1 MENRLKRM
9 KIEETPVDET
19 LRAKTRR
26 AACKT
31 RPSMRWVK
39 PVAISAVAVAMTA
52 VMLLTLLPSIASQTQ
67 DGDIAAAQQSAAP
80 AQVSDAP
87 VMVAAAVSETTAV
100 STITL
105 DINPSI
111 QLTVEQGAVT
121 AVQAFNDDGA
131 AIVLVTDIIG
141 MTPMDAVDALVAEL
155 VAQGYITQG
164 EEAALVIT
172 VSGCENDGLAEEL
185 KDRVRE
191 RVREMDMACEVV
203 SASVSPEDV
212 EAAQALGMSVG
223 RYLIIKYI
231 AEQEGISLEDAIAAY
246 GSTKMKNLLD
256 MVDDPDAVFE
266 NDGAFEDFIATLT
279 PEQQAILQA
288 ALDAYKTTVKDA
300 HKAFIEA
307 GKVAQKTFIADKK
320 AAQDAFKETHDNDAW
335 KAAKTALKEQFY
347 NAKAT
352 AKAQAQAAKEAAKQT
367 FLEAIAGLEL
377 TDEQIA
383 QLTAFVFDFEWD
395 EPDFD
400 DMDIEDA
407 DDKDDKDNEG
417 DEDNDDKD
425 DAAGKDKDKDNPGK
439 GHDKDNKDDDEDSEG

>member
-1 MENRLKRM
+1 M
-9 KIEETPVDET
+9 KKMGGMILSILMCLLLLLAGCATEDAAQSQSDDAVAAQTSGEASETPP
-19 LRAKTRR
+19 A
-26 AACKT
+26 
-31 RPSMRWVK
+31 
-39 PVAISAVAVAMTA
+39 AVA
-52 VMLLTLLPSIASQTQ
+52 
-67 DGDIAAAQQSAAP
+67 DE
-80 AQVSDAP
+80 P
-87 VMVAAAVSETTAV
+87 VLVAAVTAEAV

-111 QLTVEQGAVT
+111 QLTVEDGLVTGAL
-121 AVQAFNDDGA
+121 AYNDDGA
-131 AIVLVTDIIG
+131 AIVLATDVVG
-141 MTPMDAVDALVAEL
+141 MTPMDAVDAIVSEL
-155 VAQGYITQG
+155 AAQGYLTAD
-164 EEAALVIT
+164 EEAAVVIT
-172 VSGCENDGLAEEL
+172 VSGGDEEGLAEEL

-246 GSTKMKNLLD
+246 GSTKMKDLLD

-266 NDGAFEDFIATLT
+266 NDGAFEDFLATLT

-300 HKAFIEA
+300 QKAFIEA

-347 NAKAT
+347 NAKAE

-367 FLEAIAGLEL
+367 FLEAIAGLGL

-400 DMDIEDA
+400 DMNIGDA
-407 DDKDDKDNEG
+407 DDAD
-417 DEDNDDKD
+417 DEDGED
-425 DAAGKDKDKDNPGK
+425 DADDDDADDDEEDDEDDGEGKGHDKDNPGK
-439 GHDKDNKDDDEDSEG
+439 GHDKTDDGADDDEEEED

>member
-1 MENRLKRM
+1 M
-9 KIEETPVDET
+9 
-19 LRAKTRR
+19 
-26 AACKT
+26 
-31 RPSMRWVK
+31 
-39 PVAISAVAVAMTA
+39 
-52 VMLLTLLPSIASQTQ
+52 
-67 DGDIAAAQQSAAP
+67 
-80 AQVSDAP
+80 
-87 VMVAAAVSETTAV
+87 
-100 STITL
+100 
-105 DINPSI
+105 
-111 QLTVEQGAVT
+111 EQGAVT

-141 MTPMDAVDALVAEL
+141 ITPMDAVDALVAEL

-172 VSGCENDGLAEEL
+172 VSGCENDGLAEGL
-185 KDRVRE
+185 KDRARE
-191 RVREMDMACEVV
+191 RIREMDMACEVV

-231 AEQEGISLEDAIAAY
+231 AEQEGITLEDAIAAY
-246 GSTKMKNLLD
+246 GSTKMKDLLD
-256 MVDDPDAVFE
+256 MVDDPDAIFE

-300 HKAFIEA
+300 QKAFIEA
-307 GKVAQKTFIADKK
+307 GKVAQKAFIADKK
-320 AAQDAFKETHDNDAW
+320 AAQDAFKKTHDNDAW

-383 QLTAFVFDFEWD
+383 QLMAFVFDFEWD